1 LAKINKV
8 IAKVNDGA
16 VHNDEAN
23 KMAAATDEQKV
34 KVQTRAAQPPK
45 EKSSEQSNA
54 QLKICGKPQN
64 KVSL

>member
-1 LAKINKV
+1 MAKINKV

-23 KMAAATDEQKV
+23 KMAAATV